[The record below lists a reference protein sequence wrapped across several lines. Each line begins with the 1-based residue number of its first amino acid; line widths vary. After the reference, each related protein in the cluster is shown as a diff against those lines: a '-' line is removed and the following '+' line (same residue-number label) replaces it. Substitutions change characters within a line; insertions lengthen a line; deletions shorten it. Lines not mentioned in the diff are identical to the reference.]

1 MGGQAVVEI
10 AISILGLLVS
20 IGGFV
25 LKSFQSELK
34 DLRDKQQI
42 QADKIGDIEVL
53 VAGAYVTRQEMIQA
67 MSGVNAK
74 LDRISEQIAQKADR

>member
-10 AISILGLLVS
+10 SISILGLLVS

-34 DLRDKQQI
+34 ELRDKQQT

-67 MSGVNAK
+67 MSSVNAK